1 MESAIKAEGVGK
13 SYRTKAGAV
22 GLHELSLQIKKGQ
35 MLALLGPN
43 GAGKTTA
50 VRGLSTLLRFDRGR
64 AIVAGYDVQTQATQ
78 VRSRIA
84 LVGQSAA
91 VDDQLTASKNL
102 MLFGRLRGLS
112 RAAAAKRSNELI
124 QQFGLAEARD
134 RAVGGFSGGMRRKLD
149 VAASMI
155 VRPEVLFVDE
165 PTTGLDPAARRDLWQ
180 ALRILLSE
188 GTTVLL
194 TTQYLEEADQLADQ
208 IVLLSRGMVIAQGT
222 PDELKDAVGPSII
235 QIRFDSEA
243 DMRAALAK
251 LRTIDPA
258 AEFNDAGTEVSVRA
272 VGADALERSV
282 HTLAELELAPNE
294 VTLRKP
300 SLDEV
305 FLTITGDTAESPTPT
320 TNKENRRK

>member
-1 MESAIKAEGVGK
+1 MRAVIEAEGVGK
-13 SYRTKAGAV
+13 TYRTKAGEV
-22 GLHELSLQIKKGQ
+22 GLRELSLEVEKGQ
-35 MLALLGPN
+35 VLALLGPN

-64 AIVAGYDVQTQATQ
+64 ARVAGHDVRAEATQ

-91 VDDQLTASKNL
+91 VDDQLAAKQNL

-112 RAAAAKRSNELI
+112 RADAAKRSGELI
-124 QQFGLAEARD
+124 QQFGLAEAQD

-180 ALRILLSE
+180 ALSMLLNE

-208 IVLLSRGMVIAQGT
+208 IVLLSRGVVIAQGT
-222 PDELKDAVGPSII
+222 PDELKDAVGPSVI

-243 DMRAALAK
+243 DARTALTRLTAVDPEAAL
-251 LRTIDPA
+251 
-258 AEFNDAGTEVSVRA
+258 NDAGIEVSLHA
-272 VGADALERSV
+272 VGSDALGRSV
-282 HTLAELELAPNE
+282 RTLTELGFSPNE

-305 FLTITGDTAESPTPT
+305 FLTLTGDTPESSSPA
-320 TNKENRRK
+320 TNKENR